1 MKTIYILLIGI
12 LVFSC
17 NDAKNETEKVSDSKK
32 DSTQSTELKNPALNK
47 MRNDLNEDETNL
59 SSLEDG
65 FHELKYPNGN
75 MKSTGTIS
83 NGKKEGLWVFYR
95 EDGKKWSECEY
106 LNGKAHGKVIS
117 YHPNEAV
124 YYIGYF
130 NQGVKTG
137 IWMFYD
143 EKSNLIKEEN
153 VNKK

>member
-1 MKTIYILLIGI
+1 MKAVNIFLFSILL
-12 LVFSC
+12 FSC
-17 NDAKNETEKVSDSKK
+17 NEAKKEEEKTNEEKAESTETK
-32 DSTQSTELKNPALNK
+32 ELKNPALNK
-47 MRNDLNEDETNL
+47 MLNDLNEEETNL

-106 LNGKAHGKVIS
+106 LEGKPHGKVIS

-130 NQGVKTG
+130 NQGVKSG

-153 VNKK
+153 VNK